1 MLIALMVLASAN
13 AQVVEKGPVTAQP
26 VTVDV
31 MTGRIEQ
38 HAQRVLTEYPPG
50 AAVAR
55 SVQIDSA
62 WPRDAAEHR
71 QLHGNSVVL
80 LSAVTHIADELPL
93 RRVYIRTKAGAEIDL
108 PKLSST
114 RRAID
119 PKSKAYAVF
128 GPYREDSFYLAPIDA
143 VMTEGAVMADFATGR
158 NGFRISENPVDPPQY
173 WKPGMESGGKPEA
186 GAIQVILLR
195 EFPGF

>member
-62 WPRDAAEHR
+62 WPSSFGSMLVSRTAQGSHENR
-71 QLHGNSVVL
+71 WLFLIKVRSL
-80 LSAVTHIADELPL
+80 L
-93 RRVYIRTKAGAEIDL
+93 
-108 PKLSST
+108 
-114 RRAID
+114 
-119 PKSKAYAVF
+119 
-128 GPYREDSFYLAPIDA
+128 
-143 VMTEGAVMADFATGR
+143 
-158 NGFRISENPVDPPQY
+158 
-173 WKPGMESGGKPEA
+173 
-186 GAIQVILLR
+186 
-195 EFPGF
+195 